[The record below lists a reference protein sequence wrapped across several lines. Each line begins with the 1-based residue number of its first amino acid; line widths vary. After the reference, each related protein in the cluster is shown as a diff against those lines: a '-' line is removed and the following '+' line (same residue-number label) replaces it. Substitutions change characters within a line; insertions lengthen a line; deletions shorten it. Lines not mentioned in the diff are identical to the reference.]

1 MTSLHSKPLALKN
14 VTVTDSFWRT
24 EQELVRTAVIPYQW
38 NALNDNV
45 PGAAPSYCMH
55 NFKAAAAQNKRKDT
69 QGKAFVPPKYTF
81 RGFEALPEARP
92 IPTQTSSTASCS
104 KTPTSPSG
112 WRQSAIPSPITRT
125 PHWNRPPT
133 KPSTSCVPP
142 NSTTAIWTPA
152 TF

>member
-69 QGKAFVPPKYTF
+69 HHDQC
-81 RGFEALPEARP
+81 
-92 IPTQTSSTASCS
+92 ASHLMLNMFLYLLYDTHQLLINVGAS
-104 KTPTSPSG
+104 FDND
-112 WRQSAIPSPITRT
+112 QLL
-125 PHWNRPPT
+125 
-133 KPSTSCVPP
+133 
-142 NSTTAIWTPA
+142 
-152 TF
+152 

>member
-69 QGKAFVPPKYTF
+69 QGKAADLRRSPKT
-81 RGFEALPEARP
+81 RP

>member
-55 NFKAAAAQNKRKDT
+55 NFKAAAAAKQA
-69 QGKAFVPPKYTF
+69 QGYPGQGVRAAEVHVP
-81 RGFEALPEARP
+81 R
-92 IPTQTSSTASCS
+92 I
-104 KTPTSPSG
+104 
-112 WRQSAIPSPITRT
+112 
-125 PHWNRPPT
+125 
-133 KPSTSCVPP
+133 
-142 NSTTAIWTPA
+142 
-152 TF
+152 

>member
-55 NFKAAAAQNKRKDT
+55 NFNLRKT
-69 QGKAFVPPKYTF
+69 
-81 RGFEALPEARP
+81 
-92 IPTQTSSTASCS
+92 
-104 KTPTSPSG
+104 KTPFSNPLIHTDSPFSISG
-112 WRQSAIPSPITRT
+112 PLSGIHPAAI
-125 PHWNRPPT
+125 
-133 KPSTSCVPP
+133 
-142 NSTTAIWTPA
+142 
-152 TF
+152 F

>member
-55 NFKAAAAQNKRKDT
+55 NFKAAGMRTESWTRERPDWSPHVFDGGSAQGR
-69 QGKAFVPPKYTF
+69 
-81 RGFEALPEARP
+81 
-92 IPTQTSSTASCS
+92 
-104 KTPTSPSG
+104 
-112 WRQSAIPSPITRT
+112 
-125 PHWNRPPT
+125 
-133 KPSTSCVPP
+133 
-142 NSTTAIWTPA
+142 
-152 TF
+152 